1 MMLDTVDEK
10 KKGVH
15 TRYLILL
22 IIFIVTAVNYAD
34 RATLSIA
41 GTEVAKELQLSA
53 VSMGYIFSAFGWA
66 YLLMQIPGGWLLDKF
81 GSKKVYTY
89 SLFFWSLFT
98 FLQGFVDMF
107 PLAWAGI
114 SMFFMRFML
123 GFSEAPSFP
132 ANARIVAAW
141 FPTKERGTASAIFN
155 SAQYFSLALFSPLLG
170 WLTFAWG
177 WEHVFTVMGVIGFVL
192 TALWIKLIHNP
203 TDHPRM
209 SAEELKFISENG
221 AVVDMDHKKPGS
233 AAASGPKLHYI
244 KQLLSNRMM
253 LGVFFGQYFIN
264 TITWF
269 FLTWFPI
276 YLVQEK
282 GMSILKVGLVAS
294 IPALC
299 GFAGGV
305 LGGVF
310 SDYLIK
316 RGLSLTL
323 ARKLPIVLGM
333 LLASTIIL
341 CNYTNNTTLVVML
354 MALAFFGKGFGALG
368 WPVISDTA
376 PKEIVGLCGGVFNVF
391 GNVASIVTPLVIV
404 ELDNNL
410 SHYADVIKKA
420 LHVDVK
426 DVPGAGAA
434 GGMGAALMAFL
445 GAELKSGIEI
455 VTTALNLEEHIHD
468 CTLVITGEGRID
480 SQSIHGKVPI
490 GVANVAKKYHKPV
503 IGIAGSLTNDVGVV
517 HQHGIDAVFSVLTS
531 IGTLDEAFRGAY
543 DNICRASRNIAA
555 TLAIGMRNAG

>member
-1 MMLDTVDEK
+1 MILDTAVES
-10 KKGVH
+10 KKGMP

-22 IIFIVTAVNYAD
+22 IIFIVTAINYAD

-66 YLLMQIPGGWLLDKF
+66 YLLMQIPGGWLLDRY

-98 FLQGFVDMF
+98 FLQGFVDVF
-107 PLAWAGI
+107 PLAWAGV
-114 SMFFMRFML
+114 SMFIMRFML

-192 TALWIKLIHNP
+192 TGMWVKFIHNP
-203 TDHPRM
+203 TDHPNM
-209 SAEELKFISENG
+209 SANELEYITKGG
-221 AVVDMDHKKPGS
+221 AVVDMDHKKPG
-233 AAASGPKLHYI
+233 AAVAGPKMHYI
-244 KQLLSNRMM
+244 KQLLTNRMM

-310 SDYLIK
+310 SDHLIK
-316 RGLSLTL
+316 RGATITL

-333 LLASTIIL
+333 LLASSIIL
-341 CNYTNNTTLVVML
+341 CNYTDNTTLVVTL

-391 GNVASIVTPLVIV
+391 GNVASIVTPLVIGYLV
-404 ELDNNL
+404 SELRSFN
-410 SHYADVIKKA
+410 AA
-420 LHVDVK
+420 LVFV
-426 DVPGAGAA
+426 GCS
-434 GGMGAALMAFL
+434 ALMAMFCYL
-445 GAELKSGIEI
+445 FVVGDIKRMEL
-455 VTTALNLEEHIHD
+455 
-468 CTLVITGEGRID
+468 
-480 SQSIHGKVPI
+480 
-490 GVANVAKKYHKPV
+490 
-503 IGIAGSLTNDVGVV
+503 
-517 HQHGIDAVFSVLTS
+517 
-531 IGTLDEAFRGAY
+531 
-543 DNICRASRNIAA
+543 RN
-555 TLAIGMRNAG
+555 

>member
-333 LLASTIIL
+333 LLA
-341 CNYTNNTTLVVML
+341 
-354 MALAFFGKGFGALG
+354 FFGKGFGALG

-391 GNVASIVTPLVIV
+391 GNVASIVTPLVIGYLV
-404 ELDNNL
+404 SELHSFN
-410 SHYADVIKKA
+410 AA
-420 LHVDVK
+420 LVFV
-426 DVPGAGAA
+426 GCS
-434 GGMGAALMAFL
+434 ALMAMVCYLFVV
-445 GAELKSGIEI
+445 GDIKRMELQK
-455 VTTALNLEEHIHD
+455 
-468 CTLVITGEGRID
+468 
-480 SQSIHGKVPI
+480 
-490 GVANVAKKYHKPV
+490 
-503 IGIAGSLTNDVGVV
+503 
-517 HQHGIDAVFSVLTS
+517 
-531 IGTLDEAFRGAY
+531 
-543 DNICRASRNIAA
+543 
-555 TLAIGMRNAG
+555 

>member
-1 MMLDTVDEK
+1 MILDTAVES
-10 KKGVH
+10 KKGKH

-22 IIFIVTAVNYAD
+22 IIFIVTTINYAD

-53 VSMGYIFSAFGWA
+53 ISMGYIFSAFGWA
-66 YLLMQIPGGWLLDKF
+66 YLLMQIPGGWLLDRY

-98 FLQGFVDMF
+98 FMQGFVDMV
-107 PLAWAGI
+107 PLAYAGI
-114 SMFFMRFML
+114 SMFIMRFML

-177 WEHVFTVMGVIGFVL
+177 WEHVFTVMGGIGFVL
-192 TALWIKLIHNP
+192 TFLWVKFIHNP

-209 SAEELKFISENG
+209 SKEELDYISKGG
-221 AVVDMDHKKPGS
+221 AVVDMDHKKPG
-233 AAASGPKLHYI
+233 AVVEGPKLHYI
-244 KQLLSNRMM
+244 KQLLTNRMM

-276 YLVQEK
+276 YLVQDK
-282 GMSILKVGLVAS
+282 GMSILKVGMVAS

-310 SDYLIK
+310 SDSLIK
-316 RGLSLTL
+316 RGYSLTV
-323 ARKLPIVLGM
+323 ARKIPIVLGM

-341 CNYTNNTTLVVML
+341 CNYTDSTALVVTL
-354 MALAFFGKGFGALG
+354 MAFAFFGKGFGALG
-368 WPVISDTA
+368 WPVIADTA
-376 PKEIVGLCGGVFNVF
+376 PKEMVGLCGAVFNVF
-391 GNVASIVTPLVIV
+391 GNVASIVTPLVIGYLV
-404 ELDNNL
+404 SELHSFN
-410 SHYADVIKKA
+410 AA
-420 LHVDVK
+420 LIFV
-426 DVPGAGAA
+426 GCS
-434 GGMGAALMAFL
+434 ALMAMVCYLFVV
-445 GAELKSGIEI
+445 GDIKRMELQK
-455 VTTALNLEEHIHD
+455 
-468 CTLVITGEGRID
+468 
-480 SQSIHGKVPI
+480 
-490 GVANVAKKYHKPV
+490 
-503 IGIAGSLTNDVGVV
+503 
-517 HQHGIDAVFSVLTS
+517 
-531 IGTLDEAFRGAY
+531 
-543 DNICRASRNIAA
+543 
-555 TLAIGMRNAG
+555 

>member
-1 MMLDTVDEK
+1 M
-10 KKGVH
+10 
-15 TRYLILL
+15 
-22 IIFIVTAVNYAD
+22 
-34 RATLSIA
+34 
-41 GTEVAKELQLSA
+41 
-53 VSMGYIFSAFGWA
+53 
-66 YLLMQIPGGWLLDKF
+66 
-81 GSKKVYTY
+81 
-89 SLFFWSLFT
+89 
-98 FLQGFVDMF
+98 
-107 PLAWAGI
+107 
-114 SMFFMRFML
+114 
-123 GFSEAPSFP
+123 
-132 ANARIVAAW
+132 
-141 FPTKERGTASAIFN
+141 
-155 SAQYFSLALFSPLLG
+155 
-170 WLTFAWG
+170 
-177 WEHVFTVMGVIGFVL
+177 IGFVL

-253 LGVFFGQYFIN
+253 LGVFSDNILS
-264 TITWF
+264 TPSWF

-391 GNVASIVTPLVIV
+391 GNVASIVTPLVIGYLV
-404 ELDNNL
+404 SELHSFN
-410 SHYADVIKKA
+410 AA
-420 LHVDVK
+420 LVFV
-426 DVPGAGAA
+426 GCS
-434 GGMGAALMAFL
+434 ALMAMVCYLFVV
-445 GAELKSGIEI
+445 GDIKRMELQK
-455 VTTALNLEEHIHD
+455 
-468 CTLVITGEGRID
+468 
-480 SQSIHGKVPI
+480 
-490 GVANVAKKYHKPV
+490 
-503 IGIAGSLTNDVGVV
+503 
-517 HQHGIDAVFSVLTS
+517 
-531 IGTLDEAFRGAY
+531 
-543 DNICRASRNIAA
+543 
-555 TLAIGMRNAG
+555 

>member
-1 MMLDTVDEK
+1 MTIEHSAVEIK
-10 KKGVH
+10 RGFP

-41 GTEVAKELQLSA
+41 GTEVAKELQLDA

-66 YLLMQIPGGWLLDKF
+66 YLLMQIPGGWLLDRF
-81 GSKKVYTY
+81 GSKKVYTW

-98 FLQGFVDMF
+98 FLQGFVDIF
-107 PLAWAGI
+107 PIAWAGI

-141 FPTKERGTASAIFN
+141 FPAKERGTASAIFN

-192 TALWIKLIHNP
+192 TFAWVKFVHNP

-209 SAEELKFISENG
+209 SREELEYIEKNG
-221 AVVDMDHKKPGS
+221 AVVDMDHKKADDGKN
-233 AAASGPKLHYI
+233 AGPKMDYI
-244 KQLLSNRMM
+244 KQLLCNRMM
-253 LGVFFGQYFIN
+253 LGVFFGQYFLN

-282 GMSILKVGLVAS
+282 GMSILKVGFVAS

-305 LGGVF
+305 LGGLF

-316 RGLSLTL
+316 RGSTLTM
-323 ARKLPIVLGM
+323 ARKFPIVVGM
-333 LLASTIIL
+333 LLASSIIL
-341 CNYTNNTTLVVML
+341 CNYTDNTAMVVAL

-368 WPVISDTA
+368 WPVISDVA

-391 GNVASIVTPLVIV
+391 GNVASIVTPLVIGYMV
-404 ELDNNL
+404 KELHSFNG
-410 SHYADVIKKA
+410 A
-420 LHVDVK
+420 LVFV
-426 DVPGAGAA
+426 GCS
-434 GGMGAALMAFL
+434 ALMMMVCYLFVV
-445 GAELKSGIEI
+445 GDIKRMELK
-455 VTTALNLEEHIHD
+455 
-468 CTLVITGEGRID
+468 
-480 SQSIHGKVPI
+480 K
-490 GVANVAKKYHKPV
+490 
-503 IGIAGSLTNDVGVV
+503 
-517 HQHGIDAVFSVLTS
+517 
-531 IGTLDEAFRGAY
+531 
-543 DNICRASRNIAA
+543 
-555 TLAIGMRNAG
+555 

>member
-1 MMLDTVDEK
+1 MMLDTAVEA
-10 KKGVH
+10 KKGKH

-22 IIFIVTAVNYAD
+22 IIFIVTTINYAD

-53 VSMGYIFSAFGWA
+53 ISMGYIFSAFGWA
-66 YLLMQIPGGWLLDKF
+66 YLLMQIPGGWLLDRY

-98 FLQGFVDMF
+98 FMQGFVDMV
-107 PLAWAGI
+107 PLAYAGI
-114 SMFFMRFML
+114 SMFIMRFML

-177 WEHVFTVMGVIGFVL
+177 WEHVFTVMGGIGFVL
-192 TALWIKLIHNP
+192 TFLWVKFIHNP

-209 SAEELKFISENG
+209 SKEELDYITAGG
-221 AVVDMDHKKPGS
+221 AVVDMDHKKPG
-233 AAASGPKLHYI
+233 AVVEGPKLHYI
-244 KQLLSNRMM
+244 KQLLTNRMM

-276 YLVQEK
+276 YLVQDK
-282 GMSILKVGLVAS
+282 GMSILKVGMVAS

-310 SDYLIK
+310 SDSLIK
-316 RGLSLTL
+316 RGYSLTV
-323 ARKLPIVLGM
+323 ARKIPIVLGM

-341 CNYTNNTTLVVML
+341 CNYTESTALVITL
-354 MALAFFGKGFGALG
+354 MAFAFFGKGFGALG
-368 WPVISDTA
+368 WPVIADTA
-376 PKEIVGLCGGVFNVF
+376 PKEMVGLCGAVFNVF
-391 GNVASIVTPLVIV
+391 GNVASIVTPLVIGYLV
-404 ELDNNL
+404 SELHSFN
-410 SHYADVIKKA
+410 AA
-420 LHVDVK
+420 LIFV
-426 DVPGAGAA
+426 GCS
-434 GGMGAALMAFL
+434 ALMAMICYLFVV
-445 GAELKSGIEI
+445 GDIKRMELQK
-455 VTTALNLEEHIHD
+455 
-468 CTLVITGEGRID
+468 
-480 SQSIHGKVPI
+480 
-490 GVANVAKKYHKPV
+490 
-503 IGIAGSLTNDVGVV
+503 
-517 HQHGIDAVFSVLTS
+517 
-531 IGTLDEAFRGAY
+531 
-543 DNICRASRNIAA
+543 
-555 TLAIGMRNAG
+555 

>member
-1 MMLDTVDEK
+1 MMLDTAVEA
-10 KKGVH
+10 KKGKH

-22 IIFIVTAVNYAD
+22 IIFIVTTINYAD

-53 VSMGYIFSAFGWA
+53 ISMGYIFSAFGWA
-66 YLLMQIPGGWLLDKF
+66 YLLMQIPGGWLLDRY

-98 FLQGFVDMF
+98 FMQGFVDMV
-107 PLAWAGI
+107 PLAYAGI

-177 WEHVFTVMGVIGFVL
+177 WEHVFTVMGGIGFVL
-192 TALWIKLIHNP
+192 TFLWVKFIHNP

-209 SAEELKFISENG
+209 SKEELDYITQGG
-221 AVVDMDHKKPGS
+221 AVVDMDHKKPG
-233 AAASGPKLHYI
+233 AVVEGPKLHYI
-244 KQLLSNRMM
+244 KQLLTNRMM

-276 YLVQEK
+276 YLVQDK
-282 GMSILKVGLVAS
+282 GMSILKVGMVAS

-310 SDYLIK
+310 SDSLIK
-316 RGLSLTL
+316 RGYSLTV
-323 ARKLPIVLGM
+323 ARKIPIVLGM

-341 CNYTNNTTLVVML
+341 CNYTESTALVITL
-354 MALAFFGKGFGALG
+354 MAFAFFGKGFGALG
-368 WPVISDTA
+368 WPVIADTA
-376 PKEIVGLCGGVFNVF
+376 PKEMVGLCGAVFNVF
-391 GNVASIVTPLVIV
+391 GNVASIVTPLVIGYLV
-404 ELDNNL
+404 SELHSFN
-410 SHYADVIKKA
+410 AA
-420 LHVDVK
+420 LIFV
-426 DVPGAGAA
+426 GCS
-434 GGMGAALMAFL
+434 ALMAMVCYLFVV
-445 GAELKSGIEI
+445 GDIKRMELQK
-455 VTTALNLEEHIHD
+455 
-468 CTLVITGEGRID
+468 
-480 SQSIHGKVPI
+480 
-490 GVANVAKKYHKPV
+490 
-503 IGIAGSLTNDVGVV
+503 
-517 HQHGIDAVFSVLTS
+517 
-531 IGTLDEAFRGAY
+531 
-543 DNICRASRNIAA
+543 
-555 TLAIGMRNAG
+555 

>member
-1 MMLDTVDEK
+1 MLLDTTVETK
-10 KKGVH
+10 KVAP

-98 FLQGFVDMF
+98 FLQGFVDLF
-107 PLAWAGI
+107 PLAWAGV

-132 ANARIVAAW
+132 ANARLV
-141 FPTKERGTASAIFN
+141 TASAIFN

-192 TALWIKLIHNP
+192 TGLWVKLIHNP

-209 SAEELKFISENG
+209 TAEELKFIKDGG
-221 AVVDMDHKKPGS
+221 AVVDMDHKKPGDK
-233 AAASGPKLHYI
+233 AANGPKLHYI

-310 SDYLIK
+310 SDHLIK
-316 RGLSLTL
+316 KGKSITL

-333 LLASTIIL
+333 LLASSIIL
-341 CNYTNNTTLVVML
+341 CNYTNNTALVVAL

-391 GNVASIVTPLVIV
+391 GNVASIVTPLVIGYLV
-404 ELDNNL
+404 SELHSFN
-410 SHYADVIKKA
+410 AA
-420 LHVDVK
+420 LVFV
-426 DVPGAGAA
+426 GCS
-434 GGMGAALMAFL
+434 ALMAMFCYL
-445 GAELKSGIEI
+445 FVVGDIKRMELQK
-455 VTTALNLEEHIHD
+455 
-468 CTLVITGEGRID
+468 
-480 SQSIHGKVPI
+480 
-490 GVANVAKKYHKPV
+490 
-503 IGIAGSLTNDVGVV
+503 
-517 HQHGIDAVFSVLTS
+517 
-531 IGTLDEAFRGAY
+531 
-543 DNICRASRNIAA
+543 
-555 TLAIGMRNAG
+555 

>member
-1 MMLDTVDEK
+1 MLLDTAVES
-10 KKGVH
+10 KKGMP

-66 YLLMQIPGGWLLDKF
+66 YLLMQIPGGWLLDRY

-98 FLQGFVDMF
+98 FLQGFVDFM

-114 SMFFMRFML
+114 SMFMMRFML

-177 WEHVFTVMGVIGFVL
+177 WEHVFTVMGVIGFGL
-192 TALWIKLIHNP
+192 TFMWVKFIHNP

-209 SAEELKFISENG
+209 SSEELAFISKGG
-221 AVVDMDHKKPGS
+221 AVVDMDHKKKDG
-233 AAASGPKLHYI
+233 ANGGPKLHYI
-244 KQLLSNRMM
+244 KQMLTNRMM

-310 SDYLIK
+310 SDALIK
-316 RGLSLTL
+316 RGKSLTL
-323 ARKLPIVLGM
+323 ARKLPIVVGM

-341 CNYTNNTTLVVML
+341 CNYTDSEVLVIAL

-391 GNVASIVTPLVIV
+391 GNVASIVTPLVIGYLV
-404 ELDNNL
+404 SELHSFN
-410 SHYADVIKKA
+410 AA
-420 LHVDVK
+420 LVFV
-426 DVPGAGAA
+426 GCS
-434 GGMGAALMAFL
+434 ALMAMVCYLFVV
-445 GAELKSGIEI
+445 GDIKRMELRK
-455 VTTALNLEEHIHD
+455 
-468 CTLVITGEGRID
+468 
-480 SQSIHGKVPI
+480 
-490 GVANVAKKYHKPV
+490 
-503 IGIAGSLTNDVGVV
+503 
-517 HQHGIDAVFSVLTS
+517 
-531 IGTLDEAFRGAY
+531 
-543 DNICRASRNIAA
+543 
-555 TLAIGMRNAG
+555 

>member
-1 MMLDTVDEK
+1 MMLDAASET
-10 KKGVH
+10 KKGMH
-15 TRYLILL
+15 TRYYILL
-22 IIFIVTAVNYAD
+22 IIFIVTAINYAD
-34 RATLSIA
+34 RGTLSIA

-53 VSMGYIFSAFGWA
+53 ISMGYIFSAFGWA
-66 YLLMQIPGGWLLDKF
+66 YLLMQIPGGWLLDRY

-98 FLQGFVDMF
+98 FLQGFVDMV
-107 PLAWAGI
+107 PLAWAGV
-114 SMFFMRFML
+114 SMFLMRFML

-155 SAQYFSLALFSPLLG
+155 SAQYFSLAIFSPLLG

-177 WEHVFTVMGVIGFVL
+177 WEHVFTVMGAIGFVL
-192 TALWIKLIHNP
+192 TIMWVKFIHNP
-203 TDHPRM
+203 TDHPKM
-209 SAEELKFISENG
+209 SAAELEFIKKGG
-221 AVVDMDHKKPGS
+221 AVVDMDHKKTTTD
-233 AAASGPKLHYI
+233 SGPKLHYI
-244 KQLLSNRMM
+244 KQMLTNRMM

-282 GMSILKVGLVAS
+282 GMSILKVGMVAS

-310 SDYLIK
+310 SDSLIK
-316 RGLSLTL
+316 RGHSLTL

-341 CNYTNNTTLVVML
+341 CNYTDNTVLVIAL

-391 GNVASIVTPLVIV
+391 GNVASIVTPLVIGYLV
-404 ELDNNL
+404 SELHSFN
-410 SHYADVIKKA
+410 AA
-420 LHVDVK
+420 LLFV
-426 DVPGAGAA
+426 GCS
-434 GGMGAALMAFL
+434 ALMAMVCYLFVV
-445 GAELKSGIEI
+445 GDIKRMELQK
-455 VTTALNLEEHIHD
+455 
-468 CTLVITGEGRID
+468 
-480 SQSIHGKVPI
+480 
-490 GVANVAKKYHKPV
+490 
-503 IGIAGSLTNDVGVV
+503 
-517 HQHGIDAVFSVLTS
+517 
-531 IGTLDEAFRGAY
+531 
-543 DNICRASRNIAA
+543 
-555 TLAIGMRNAG
+555 

>member
-1 MMLDTVDEK
+1 MILDTAVDS
-10 KKGVH
+10 KKGMP

-22 IIFIVTAVNYAD
+22 IIFIVTAINYAD

-66 YLLMQIPGGWLLDKF
+66 YLLMQIPGGWLLDRY

-98 FLQGFVDMF
+98 FLQGFVDVF
-107 PLAWAGI
+107 PLAWAGV
-114 SMFFMRFML
+114 SMFIMRFML

-192 TALWIKLIHNP
+192 TGMWVKFIHNP
-203 TDHPRM
+203 TDHPNM
-209 SAEELKFISENG
+209 SANELEYITKGG
-221 AVVDMDHKKPGS
+221 AVVDMDHKKPG
-233 AAASGPKLHYI
+233 AAVAGPKMHYI
-244 KQLLSNRMM
+244 KQLLTNRMM

-310 SDYLIK
+310 SDHLIK
-316 RGLSLTL
+316 RGATITL

-333 LLASTIIL
+333 LLASSIIL
-341 CNYTNNTTLVVML
+341 CNYTDNTTLVVTL

-391 GNVASIVTPLVIV
+391 GNVASIVTPLVIGYLV
-404 ELDNNL
+404 SELHSFN
-410 SHYADVIKKA
+410 AA
-420 LHVDVK
+420 LVFV
-426 DVPGAGAA
+426 GCS
-434 GGMGAALMAFL
+434 ALMAMFCYL
-445 GAELKSGIEI
+445 FVVGDIKRMEL
-455 VTTALNLEEHIHD
+455 
-468 CTLVITGEGRID
+468 
-480 SQSIHGKVPI
+480 
-490 GVANVAKKYHKPV
+490 
-503 IGIAGSLTNDVGVV
+503 
-517 HQHGIDAVFSVLTS
+517 
-531 IGTLDEAFRGAY
+531 
-543 DNICRASRNIAA
+543 RN
-555 TLAIGMRNAG
+555 

>member
-1 MMLDTVDEK
+1 MILDTAVEA
-10 KKGVH
+10 KKGKH

-22 IIFIVTAVNYAD
+22 IIFIVTTINYAD

-53 VSMGYIFSAFGWA
+53 ISMGYIFSAFGWA
-66 YLLMQIPGGWLLDKF
+66 YLLMQIPGGWLLDRY

-98 FLQGFVDMF
+98 FMQGFVDMV
-107 PLAWAGI
+107 PLAYAGI
-114 SMFFMRFML
+114 SMFIMRFML

-177 WEHVFTVMGVIGFVL
+177 WEHVFTVMGGIGFVL
-192 TALWIKLIHNP
+192 TFLWVKFIHNP

-209 SAEELKFISENG
+209 SKEELDYITQGG
-221 AVVDMDHKKPGS
+221 AVVDMDHKKPG
-233 AAASGPKLHYI
+233 AVVEGPKLHYI
-244 KQLLSNRMM
+244 KQLLTNRMM

-276 YLVQEK
+276 YLVQDK
-282 GMSILKVGLVAS
+282 GMSILKVGMVAS

-310 SDYLIK
+310 SDSLIK
-316 RGLSLTL
+316 RGYSLTV
-323 ARKLPIVLGM
+323 ARKIPIVLGM

-341 CNYTNNTTLVVML
+341 CNYTDSTALVVTL
-354 MALAFFGKGFGALG
+354 MAFAFFGKGFGALG
-368 WPVISDTA
+368 WPVIADTA
-376 PKEIVGLCGGVFNVF
+376 PKEMVGLCGAVFNVF
-391 GNVASIVTPLVIV
+391 GNVASIVTPLVIGYLV
-404 ELDNNL
+404 SELHSFN
-410 SHYADVIKKA
+410 AA
-420 LHVDVK
+420 LIFV
-426 DVPGAGAA
+426 GCS
-434 GGMGAALMAFL
+434 ALMAMVCYLFVV
-445 GAELKSGIEI
+445 GDIKRMELQK
-455 VTTALNLEEHIHD
+455 
-468 CTLVITGEGRID
+468 
-480 SQSIHGKVPI
+480 
-490 GVANVAKKYHKPV
+490 
-503 IGIAGSLTNDVGVV
+503 
-517 HQHGIDAVFSVLTS
+517 
-531 IGTLDEAFRGAY
+531 
-543 DNICRASRNIAA
+543 
-555 TLAIGMRNAG
+555 

>member
-1 MMLDTVDEK
+1 MMLDSAVEAK
-10 KKGVH
+10 RGMN

-41 GTEVAKELQLSA
+41 GTEVAKQLQLSA

-81 GSKKVYTY
+81 GSKKVYSY

-98 FLQGFVDMF
+98 FLQGFVDIF

-114 SMFFMRFML
+114 SMFCMRFML

-192 TALWIKLIHNP
+192 TALWVKLIHNP

-209 SAEELKFISENG
+209 SEQELKYISEGG
-221 AVVDMDHKKPGS
+221 AVVDMDHKKPGVVS
-233 AAASGPKLHYI
+233 SGPKMHYV

-276 YLVQEK
+276 YLVQDK

-310 SDYLIK
+310 SDALIK
-316 RGLSLTL
+316 RGHSITV
-323 ARKLPIVLGM
+323 ARKVPIVLGM

-341 CNYTNNTTLVVML
+341 CNYTDNTALVVTL

-368 WPVISDTA
+368 WPVIADTA

-391 GNVASIVTPLVIV
+391 GNVASIVTPLVIGYLV
-404 ELDNNL
+404 SELHSFN
-410 SHYADVIKKA
+410 AA
-420 LHVDVK
+420 LVFV
-426 DVPGAGAA
+426 GCS
-434 GGMGAALMAFL
+434 ALMAMVCYLFVV
-445 GAELKSGIEI
+445 GDIKRMELQK
-455 VTTALNLEEHIHD
+455 
-468 CTLVITGEGRID
+468 
-480 SQSIHGKVPI
+480 
-490 GVANVAKKYHKPV
+490 
-503 IGIAGSLTNDVGVV
+503 
-517 HQHGIDAVFSVLTS
+517 
-531 IGTLDEAFRGAY
+531 
-543 DNICRASRNIAA
+543 
-555 TLAIGMRNAG
+555 

>member
-1 MMLDTVDEK
+1 MMLDAASET
-10 KKGVH
+10 KKGMH
-15 TRYLILL
+15 TRYYILL
-22 IIFIVTAVNYAD
+22 IIFIVTAINYAD

-53 VSMGYIFSAFGWA
+53 ISMGYIFSAFGWA
-66 YLLMQIPGGWLLDKF
+66 YLLMQIPGGWLLDRY

-98 FLQGFVDMF
+98 FLQGFVDMV
-107 PLAWAGI
+107 PLAWAGV
-114 SMFFMRFML
+114 SMFLMRFML

-155 SAQYFSLALFSPLLG
+155 SAQYFSLAIFSPLLG

-177 WEHVFTVMGVIGFVL
+177 WEHVFTVMGAIGFVL
-192 TALWIKLIHNP
+192 TIMWVKFIHNP
-203 TDHPRM
+203 TDHPKM
-209 SAEELKFISENG
+209 SAAELEFIKKGG
-221 AVVDMDHKKPGS
+221 AVVDMDHKKTTTD
-233 AAASGPKLHYI
+233 SGPKLHYI
-244 KQLLSNRMM
+244 KQMLTNRMM

-282 GMSILKVGLVAS
+282 GMSILKVGMVAS

-310 SDYLIK
+310 SDSLIK
-316 RGLSLTL
+316 RGHSLTL

-341 CNYTNNTTLVVML
+341 CNYTDNTVLVIAL

-391 GNVASIVTPLVIV
+391 GNVASIVTPLVIGYLV
-404 ELDNNL
+404 SELHSFN
-410 SHYADVIKKA
+410 AA
-420 LHVDVK
+420 LLFV
-426 DVPGAGAA
+426 GCS
-434 GGMGAALMAFL
+434 ALMAMVCYLFVV
-445 GAELKSGIEI
+445 GDIKRMELQK
-455 VTTALNLEEHIHD
+455 
-468 CTLVITGEGRID
+468 
-480 SQSIHGKVPI
+480 
-490 GVANVAKKYHKPV
+490 
-503 IGIAGSLTNDVGVV
+503 
-517 HQHGIDAVFSVLTS
+517 
-531 IGTLDEAFRGAY
+531 
-543 DNICRASRNIAA
+543 
-555 TLAIGMRNAG
+555 

>member
-1 MMLDTVDEK
+1 MILDTVDVK

-341 CNYTNNTTLVVML
+341 CNYTNNTILVQ
-354 MALAFFGKGFGALG
+354 
-368 WPVISDTA
+368 IESQQ
-376 PKEIVGLCGGVFNVF
+376 GVDNV
-391 GNVASIVTPLVIV
+391 
-404 ELDNNL
+404 
-410 SHYADVIKKA
+410 
-420 LHVDVK
+420 
-426 DVPGAGAA
+426 
-434 GGMGAALMAFL
+434 
-445 GAELKSGIEI
+445 
-455 VTTALNLEEHIHD
+455 
-468 CTLVITGEGRID
+468 
-480 SQSIHGKVPI
+480 
-490 GVANVAKKYHKPV
+490 
-503 IGIAGSLTNDVGVV
+503 
-517 HQHGIDAVFSVLTS
+517 DA
-531 IGTLDEAFRGAY
+531 
-543 DNICRASRNIAA
+543 IAA
-555 TLAIGMRNAG
+555 TEGVDGIFVGPSDLVAALGHLGNASHPDVQKAIQHIFNRASAHGKPSGILAPVEADARRYLEWGATFVAVGSDLGVFRSATQKLADTFKK

>member
-141 FPTKERGTASAIFN
+141 FP
-155 SAQYFSLALFSPLLG
+155 
-170 WLTFAWG
+170 
-177 WEHVFTVMGVIGFVL
+177 
-192 TALWIKLIHNP
+192 
-203 TDHPRM
+203 
-209 SAEELKFISENG
+209 
-221 AVVDMDHKKPGS
+221 
-233 AAASGPKLHYI
+233 
-244 KQLLSNRMM
+244 
-253 LGVFFGQYFIN
+253 
-264 TITWF
+264 
-269 FLTWFPI
+269 I

-391 GNVASIVTPLVIV
+391 GNVASIVTPLVIGYLV
-404 ELDNNL
+404 SELHSFN
-410 SHYADVIKKA
+410 AA
-420 LHVDVK
+420 LVFV
-426 DVPGAGAA
+426 GCS
-434 GGMGAALMAFL
+434 ALMAMVCYLFVV
-445 GAELKSGIEI
+445 GDIKRMELQK
-455 VTTALNLEEHIHD
+455 
-468 CTLVITGEGRID
+468 
-480 SQSIHGKVPI
+480 
-490 GVANVAKKYHKPV
+490 
-503 IGIAGSLTNDVGVV
+503 
-517 HQHGIDAVFSVLTS
+517 
-531 IGTLDEAFRGAY
+531 
-543 DNICRASRNIAA
+543 
-555 TLAIGMRNAG
+555 

>member
-1 MMLDTVDEK
+1 MSVQNNVEVKRGMP
-10 KKGVH
+10 

-22 IIFIVTAVNYAD
+22 IIFIVTAINYAD

-41 GTEVAKELQLSA
+41 GTEVAKELQLDS

-66 YLLMQIPGGWLLDKF
+66 YLLMQIPGGWLLDRF

-98 FLQGFVDMF
+98 FLQGFVDIF
-107 PLAWAGI
+107 PIAWAGI
-114 SMFFMRFML
+114 SMFIMRFML

-141 FPTKERGTASAIFN
+141 FPAKERGTASAIFN

-170 WLTFAWG
+170 YLTFAWG
-177 WEHVFTVMGVIGFVL
+177 WEHVFTVMGGLGFVL
-192 TALWIKLIHNP
+192 TAIWVKYMHNP

-209 SAEELKFISENG
+209 SREELDYISANG
-221 AVVDMDHKKPGS
+221 AVVDMDHKKVDDGS
-233 AAASGPKLHYI
+233 QKGPKLDYI

-253 LGVFFGQYFIN
+253 LGVFFGQYFLN

-282 GMSILKVGLVAS
+282 GMSILKVGFVAS

-299 GFAGGV
+299 GFGGGV
-305 LGGVF
+305 LGGLF

-316 RGLSLTL
+316 RGHSLTV

-333 LLASTIIL
+333 LLASSIIL
-341 CNYTNNTTLVVML
+341 CNYTDNTVLVIAL

-368 WPVISDTA
+368 WPVISDVA

-391 GNVASIVTPLVIV
+391 GNVASIVTPLAIGYMVK
-404 ELDNNL
+404 ELHSFNG
-410 SHYADVIKKA
+410 A
-420 LHVDVK
+420 LVFV
-426 DVPGAGAA
+426 GCS
-434 GGMGAALMAFL
+434 ALMMMVCYLFVV
-445 GAELKSGIEI
+445 GDIKRMELK
-455 VTTALNLEEHIHD
+455 
-468 CTLVITGEGRID
+468 
-480 SQSIHGKVPI
+480 K
-490 GVANVAKKYHKPV
+490 
-503 IGIAGSLTNDVGVV
+503 
-517 HQHGIDAVFSVLTS
+517 
-531 IGTLDEAFRGAY
+531 
-543 DNICRASRNIAA
+543 
-555 TLAIGMRNAG
+555 

>member
-1 MMLDTVDEK
+1 MILDTAVESK
-10 KKGVH
+10 KAKN

-22 IIFIVTAVNYAD
+22 IIFIVTTINYAD

-53 VSMGYIFSAFGWA
+53 ISMGYIFSAFGWA
-66 YLLMQIPGGWLLDKF
+66 YLLMQIPGGWLLDRY

-98 FLQGFVDMF
+98 FMQGFVDMV
-107 PLAWAGI
+107 PLAYAGI
-114 SMFFMRFML
+114 SMFIMRFML

-177 WEHVFTVMGVIGFVL
+177 WEHVFTVMGGIGFVL
-192 TALWIKLIHNP
+192 TFLWVKFIHNP

-209 SAEELKFISENG
+209 SQEELDYITKGG
-221 AVVDMDHKKPGS
+221 AVVDMDHKKPG
-233 AAASGPKLHYI
+233 AVVEGPKLHYI
-244 KQLLSNRMM
+244 KQLLTNRMM

-276 YLVQEK
+276 YLVQDK
-282 GMSILKVGLVAS
+282 GMSILKVGMVAS

-310 SDYLIK
+310 SDSLIK
-316 RGLSLTL
+316 RGYSLTV
-323 ARKLPIVLGM
+323 ARKIPIVLGM

-341 CNYTNNTTLVVML
+341 CNYTESTALVVTL
-354 MALAFFGKGFGALG
+354 MAFAFFGKGFGALG
-368 WPVISDTA
+368 WPVIADTA
-376 PKEIVGLCGGVFNVF
+376 PKEMVGLCGAVFNVF
-391 GNVASIVTPLVIV
+391 GNVASIVTPLVIGYLV
-404 ELDNNL
+404 SELHSFN
-410 SHYADVIKKA
+410 AA
-420 LHVDVK
+420 LIFV
-426 DVPGAGAA
+426 GCS
-434 GGMGAALMAFL
+434 ALMAMVCYLFVV
-445 GAELKSGIEI
+445 GDIKRMELQK
-455 VTTALNLEEHIHD
+455 
-468 CTLVITGEGRID
+468 
-480 SQSIHGKVPI
+480 
-490 GVANVAKKYHKPV
+490 
-503 IGIAGSLTNDVGVV
+503 
-517 HQHGIDAVFSVLTS
+517 
-531 IGTLDEAFRGAY
+531 
-543 DNICRASRNIAA
+543 
-555 TLAIGMRNAG
+555 

>member
-1 MMLDTVDEK
+1 MILDTAVES
-10 KKGVH
+10 KKGKN

-22 IIFIVTAVNYAD
+22 IIFIVTTINYAD

-53 VSMGYIFSAFGWA
+53 ISMGYIFSAFGWA
-66 YLLMQIPGGWLLDKF
+66 YLLMQIPGGWLLDRY

-98 FLQGFVDMF
+98 FMQGFVDMV
-107 PLAWAGI
+107 PLAYAGI
-114 SMFFMRFML
+114 SMFIMRFML

-177 WEHVFTVMGVIGFVL
+177 WEHVFTVMGGIGFVL
-192 TALWIKLIHNP
+192 TFLWVKFIHNP

-209 SAEELKFISENG
+209 SKEELDYITNGG
-221 AVVDMDHKKPGS
+221 AVVDMDHKKPG
-233 AAASGPKLHYI
+233 AVVQGPKLHYI
-244 KQLLSNRMM
+244 KQLLTNRMM

-276 YLVQEK
+276 YLVQDK
-282 GMSILKVGLVAS
+282 GMSILKVGMVAS

-310 SDYLIK
+310 SDSLIK
-316 RGLSLTL
+316 RGYSLTV
-323 ARKLPIVLGM
+323 ARKIPIVLGM

-341 CNYTNNTTLVVML
+341 CNYTDSTALVIVL
-354 MALAFFGKGFGALG
+354 MAFAFFGKGFGALG
-368 WPVISDTA
+368 WPVIADTA
-376 PKEIVGLCGGVFNVF
+376 PKEMVGLCGAVFNVF
-391 GNVASIVTPLVIV
+391 GNVASIVTPLVIGYLV
-404 ELDNNL
+404 SELHSFN
-410 SHYADVIKKA
+410 AA
-420 LHVDVK
+420 LIFV
-426 DVPGAGAA
+426 GCS
-434 GGMGAALMAFL
+434 ALMAMVCYLFVV
-445 GAELKSGIEI
+445 GDIKRMELQK
-455 VTTALNLEEHIHD
+455 
-468 CTLVITGEGRID
+468 
-480 SQSIHGKVPI
+480 
-490 GVANVAKKYHKPV
+490 
-503 IGIAGSLTNDVGVV
+503 
-517 HQHGIDAVFSVLTS
+517 
-531 IGTLDEAFRGAY
+531 
-543 DNICRASRNIAA
+543 
-555 TLAIGMRNAG
+555 